1 MRVCLHH
8 RVILYAL
15 LSALL
20 LLSGACFGGGE
31 VVQLVPGGDS
41 ERGRVLMRDY
51 GCHTCHLIP
60 GVPGANSL
68 VGPPLTAWAE
78 RQFIAGALPNLPN
91 ELIAWLQDPQAI
103 EPKTAMPN
111 LGATEQEAR
120 DMSAYLYTLRS
131 N

>member
-1 MRVCLHH
+1 
-8 RVILYAL
+8 
-15 LSALL
+15 
-20 LLSGACFGGGE
+20 
-31 VVQLVPGGDS
+31 
-41 ERGRVLMRDY
+41 MRDY

-78 RQFIAGALPNLPN
+78 RQFIAGALPNRPN

-103 EPKTAMPN
+103 EPQTAMPN
-111 LGATEQEAR
+111 LGATEQAAR